1 MAAFPITELLE
12 ILNIVKGSQP
22 FTWKRALKITS
33 KLTDFA
39 GDQIPDGAQP
49 IKWVQPLKV
58 ETLPAGAVGEL
69 QCQLQEIVDAHE
81 DPNKQAAL
89 NVDWMSLIL
98 KVFAFFASMAGGS
111 GHSYGQGGAGPG

>member
-1 MAAFPITELLE
+1 MFPITELIE
-12 ILNIVKGSQP
+12 ILNIVKGQQP

-39 GDQIPDGAQP
+39 ADQIPDGATP

-58 ETLPAGAVGEL
+58 ETVPAGAVGEL

-81 DPNKQAAL
+81 DPKKQAAL

-111 GHSYGQGGAGPG
+111 GHSYNQGGAGPG